1 MWKKVSRF
9 IWRAF
14 LTTVLM
20 LIPGAIFVGA
30 AALEGACIDVGAGL
44 ICAAW
49 MADAVE
55 LGVLPVIALA
65 VLTVLIRGW
74 IRRRRA
80 AAAPP

>member
-1 MWKKVSRF
+1 MWKKISRF
-9 IWRAF
+9 VWRSF

-20 LIPGAIFVGA
+20 LIPGAIFMGV

-44 ICAAW
+44 VCAAW
-49 MADAVE
+49 LVDAVE

-65 VLTVLIRGW
+65 ILTVLIRGF

-80 AAAPP
+80 AATHS